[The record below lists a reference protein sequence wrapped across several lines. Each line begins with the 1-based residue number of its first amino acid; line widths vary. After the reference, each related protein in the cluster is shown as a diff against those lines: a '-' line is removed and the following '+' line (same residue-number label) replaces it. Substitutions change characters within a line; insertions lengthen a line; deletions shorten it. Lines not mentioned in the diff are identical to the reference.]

1 MDKSSIIGIILGVA
15 AIGTGMVLKGVSPAV
30 LVNPAALLIILAGTA
45 ATVIIGFPMSELK
58 KIPKLLKI
66 IFTEQ
71 QLMSTEEMIHFF
83 SDWAQTARREGLLAL
98 EARLD
103 EVDDAFFEKRPEPC
117 D

>member
-1 MDKSSIIGIILGVA
+1 MDKSSIIGVILGVV

-58 KIPKLLKI
+58 KVPKLLKI

-71 QLMSTEEMIHFF
+71 KLMSTEEMIRFF
-83 SDWAQTARREGLLAL
+83 PTGPRLLG
-98 EARLD
+98 EKGCWRLKQGWMKSMTL
-103 EVDDAFFEKRPEPC
+103 F
-117 D
+117 